1 LERVNEVVAQNPG
14 NIPAWQLGGRIA
26 LSRPDY
32 LEFARDWTS
41 EAVKMAG
48 QDTVV
53 AAQRAETLML
63 SNDTAGAAGLWQQVW
78 NADAKPQAL
87 AGLILCQMI
96 ESEISVAPADEAQEL
111 ATSRAFI
118 QWYQKLLAYRAGE
131 TMTGVNA
138 QISKLGNA
146 LPTAAKILEAAMA
159 EADAAAVA

>member
-1 LERVNEVVAQNPG
+1 LHGGKYVNEDE
-14 NIPAWQLGGRIA
+14 I
-26 LSRPDY
+26 D
-32 LEFARDWTS
+32 
-41 EAVKMAG
+41 
-48 QDTVV
+48 
-53 AAQRAETLML
+53 
-63 SNDTAGAAGLWQQVW
+63 
-78 NADAKPQAL
+78 ADKQHRTI
-87 AGLILCQMI
+87 GV
-96 ESEISVAPADEAQEL
+96 SGQEL